1 MLVSSPHFKGEIVTQ
16 NRAENNTIV
25 YWMNWAVFT
34 ILCSHNYYLTAVHVI
49 ILLLCNDL
57 NAH

>member
-16 NRAENNTIV
+16 NCTENNTAV
-25 YWMNWAVFT
+25 YWMNRAVFT

-49 ILLLCNDL
+49 IVLLCKDL